1 MTGYGLL
8 YAAGSV
14 HDVVAHLA
22 GTVTDVLGGR
32 LDGVGSDP
40 WTAAVGTR
48 RDMPIAALVDEWAEG
63 SPQFEDGVR
72 AVGPPMAGVAVSDLF
87 QQVSIDSTRATAHS
101 TRSVRCTG
109 QAMPSPTCR

>member
-40 WTAAVGTR
+40 WTAAV
-48 RDMPIAALVDEWAEG
+48 
-63 SPQFEDGVR
+63 EDGVR
-72 AVGPPMAGVAVSDLF
+72 AVGPPMAGVAVSDHF
-87 QQVSIDSTRATAHS
+87 QQVSIDSTRATAHP
-101 TRSVRCTG
+101 
-109 QAMPSPTCR
+109 APP